1 MKIYTESSMK
11 YIKKRKEPTP
21 IRENNRSNE
30 HTHIHT
36 FCDSNFNLTEAE
48 SQRSNRLDTIVQTY
62 IFCPCSDANVDICS
76 YFASGKMY
84 IGFPDAYHRK
94 WSIFIIHF
102 HHRDE
107 NIYENFELIE
117 TRKKDDKKAVF
128 KLSHNFGQS
137 HNTSPIHT
145 RICINGAENTRFVIS
160 HTHF

>member
-11 YIKKRKEPTP
+11 YIKKRTDQRKQQIQRT
-21 IRENNRSNE
+21 

-84 IGFPDAYHRK
+84 IGFHPRCISPQMFHIYYTFPSPRWEYLRK
-94 WSIFIIHF
+94 LWVDWNQK
-102 HHRDE
+102 R
-107 NIYENFELIE
+107 
-117 TRKKDDKKAVF
+117 DDKKAVF